1 MSSLRGWPSSDKN
14 ADTLAPHVTVEPMS
28 PELHGLTVRAMIAA
42 YNVATDL
49 TEAGST
55 VKLINAT
62 AHVAR
67 PGDVI
72 RMISGPAQSDEAK
85 VVAVTPNSI
94 QLATKL
100 SAAPTTGN
108 QFAVFRPR
116 QMQVDD
122 QGNLIVTSTSGPVEF
137 VRDNIDTEV
146 NEDTVTPAN
155 SRPLPVKLFYGNGQS
170 DVAEDVTASLALIE
184 GATQATAQDIDAL
197 NDNFGAQNAAVATTD
212 TGTFSFMAFVKRMLQ
227 KLTSIDTSN
236 AAIAVDTAS
245 ISASNAQIQAYTNV
259 IATNTTNANIL
270 AGAVNETAPATDTA
284 SSGLN
289 GRLQR
294 IAQRLTS
301 LIALLPSS
309 IGQNLRADS
318 LSVTLASDQGP
329 LTIASSDTVASG
341 TITTQNL
348 VPAGVATAGSA
359 VLSGALNGV
368 GTCMV
373 QVTGTYTGALSLQV
387 TLDGTNWVTVGGTP
401 FMNAA
406 TGAFSATIASA
417 TQGIFQFEITGV
429 AQYRIAAL
437 AAVTGTATVTV
448 RSSRA
453 TGLVSVD
460 GGVLGTVTTI
470 TSITNAVPTRSPV
483 NAAGTQV
490 NNTLSGTTASPHAA
504 PANAVGFIFEHDSTS
519 SDSVRWSV
527 GSTASAT
534 VGNLCEPGRDTGFV
548 PIGTGATISVAAVAS
563 TGTNS
568 YSIQW
573 VRSS

>member
-108 QFAVFRPR
+108 QFAVLRPR

-122 QGNLIVTSTSGPVEF
+122 QGNLIVTSTSGPVQF

-259 IATNTTNANIL
+259 IATNTTNGNIL
-270 AGAVNETAPATDTA
+270 TGPVNETAPASDTA

-301 LIALLPSS
+301 LIALFPTSL
-309 IGQNLRADS
+309 GQKAMS
-318 LSVTLASDQGP
+318 ASFAVTLASDQTAIP
-329 LTIASSDTVASG
+329 TASP
-341 TITTQNL
+341 I
-348 VPAGVATAGSA
+348 
-359 VLSGALNGV
+359 
-368 GTCMV
+368 
-373 QVTGTYTGALSLQV
+373 
-387 TLDGTNWVTVGGTP
+387 
-401 FMNAA
+401 
-406 TGAFSATIASA
+406 
-417 TQGIFQFEITGV
+417 
-429 AQYRIAAL
+429 
-437 AAVTGTATVTV
+437 
-448 RSSRA
+448 
-453 TGLVSVD
+453 
-460 GGVLGTVTTI
+460 
-470 TSITNAVPTRSPV
+470 
-483 NAAGTQV
+483 NAAGTVV
-490 NNTLSGTTASPHAA
+490 NNSVTGTTAQSHAA
-504 PANAVGFIFEHDSTS
+504 PANAVGFILENDSTS
-519 SDSVRWSV
+519 LANMRWGV
-527 GSTASAT
+527 GSTASST
-534 VGNLCEPGRDTGFV
+534 VGLLLEPGRDTGFV
-548 PIGTGATISVAAVAS
+548 PIGAGATISIAALG
-563 TGTNS
+563 TGATS
-568 YSIQW
+568 YAIQW
-573 VRSS
+573 IQRV